1 METTAVLN
9 RYETITTVLSII
21 AICVSILIPFVQW
34 VYKKWIATAIVK
46 FYPTG
51 QATLFFN
58 QSGSYIRINGV
69 IESERSS
76 TTIKKMSIV
85 LTRKR
90 DDRKLNLIWSYL
102 VSPVN
107 ASMLGNYVQS
117 SEAAHPF
124 RVEADSVACAFVEY
138 SDPSDSSG
146 KKIRSICADLL
157 PLIMQVVQKHTYDEA
172 LTALSKSPEYLD
184 AKNNVLGDFFWEIG
198 QYMVD
203 VSVEYGKQKTKT
215 FSFDFT
221 VSEQDYNDLRSNIDE
236 SLIAKLKDFYSVRW
250 SFRSPMVEITER
262 KAQGASWRNEWET
275 GGERRPYGEEQL
287 RNMFS
292 V

>member
-1 METTAVLN
+1 METTAVLS

-90 DDRKLNLIWSYL
+90 DDRKLNLTWSYL
-102 VSPVN
+102 ISPVN

-117 SEAAHPF
+117 TEAAHPF

-146 KKIRSICADLL
+146 IKIRKICSDLMPSL
-157 PLIMQVVQKHTYDEA
+157 TQAAQNHTYDEA
-172 LTALSKSPEYLD
+172 ISVFCKSHEYID
-184 AKNNVLGDFFWEIG
+184 AKSSMLSDFFWEIG
-198 QYMVD
+198 KYAVD
-203 VSVEYGKQKTKT
+203 VVVEYGSQNKRT
-215 FSFDFT
+215 FSYNFSVT
-221 VSEQDYNDLRSNIDE
+221 EQNYTDLYSNMDE
-236 SLIAKLKDFYSVRW
+236 SLIAMLKKHYDVPWAFK
-250 SFRSPMVEITER
+250 SPLVEIIEK
-262 KAQGASWRNEWET
+262 KA
-275 GGERRPYGEEQL
+275 
-287 RNMFS
+287 
-292 V
+292 